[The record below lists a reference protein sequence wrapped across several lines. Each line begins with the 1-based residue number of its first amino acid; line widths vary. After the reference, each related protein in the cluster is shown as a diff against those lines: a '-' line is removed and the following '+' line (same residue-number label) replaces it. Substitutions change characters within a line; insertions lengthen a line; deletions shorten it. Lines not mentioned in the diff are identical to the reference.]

1 LARVLLAH
9 VSEFD
14 VVAAQLHQSFAN
26 GAAALWYLRRHAP
39 LRTHPA
45 LAGAGGAPALAAEL
59 PVHFYGVSMGAVLG
73 AGYALASPSVS
84 RAALSVG
91 GAPFSMLMTRSAN
104 FRAFLAPLSL
114 QISRPSHV
122 RIALSAV
129 QVRSPPLAPHI
140 RPASGCLRQGPV
152 RGYARRAGHA
162 PGGRFRGSGPY
173 WNPPAQK
180 RCAREL
186 LGPARAQP
194 PAPLASPPPRLH
206 SPALTALARAARS
219 ISSTRLRAL
228 GGCRL
233 VDPSTLP
240 PAPATLR
247 CEPPAAPLCLV
258 TPLLPACST
267 LRRGKASASCCRAPS
282 ETPRSARAEREPTLL
297 GAYTGDNDNTSSIS
311 DKSSSHCQY

>member
-173 WNPPAQK
+173 WNPAQK
-180 RCAREL
+180 RCPRAGAA
-186 LGPARAQP
+186 GPG
-194 PAPLASPPPRLH
+194 
-206 SPALTALARAARS
+206 ARAAPCAAS
-219 ISSTRLRAL
+219 Q
-228 GGCRL
+228 
-233 VDPSTLP
+233 PSAAP
-240 PAPATLR
+240 PFAGPDGSGA
-247 CEPPAAPLCLV
+247 PPAA
-258 TPLLPACST
+258 S
-267 LRRGKASASCCRAPS
+267 
-282 ETPRSARAEREPTLL
+282 PRP
-297 GAYTGDNDNTSSIS
+297 D
-311 DKSSSHCQY
+311 